1 MSVQVQFIYD
11 TPHREVASV
20 LSDNYQAC
28 TSAFLI
34 AGFMT
39 VEGIES
45 ILQPIA
51 SQPSKLSTPVVG
63 AGTWRAFDAFDRL
76 LSLGVAPDRL
86 QVHLGHTRLTTSEK
100 APSFGT
106 TQCCIARFTCS
117 KCRKKNQPRLW
128 DHTISRDS
136 LWAD

>member
-11 TPHREVASV
+11 TPHQEVASI
-20 LSDNYQAC
+20 LSGLYHTC

-45 ILQPIA
+45 ILQPI
-51 SQPSKLSTPVVG
+51 SSEPSKLSTLVVG

-76 LSLGVAPDRL
+76 LSLGVGPDRL

-100 APSFGT
+100 AKYAFLRYHPMLH
-106 TQCCIARFTCS
+106 S
-117 KCRKKNQPRLW
+117 KVYLFEMPEG
-128 DHTISRDS
+128 
-136 LWAD
+136 